1 LPTRSHHWG
10 GEADYV
16 DGPAWGKPV
25 PSGLACGDTEHSI
38 FCSRKSGSFH
48 QRFCISFAL
57 SFWFVFLFFFLKKK
71 GNHNPNSALAKP
83 DPFKERKFPRATLS
97 KPGGPILLSG
107 MSVQMQG
114 GSADCWGVIAAEQ
127 GSSLGEKLPVSC
139 LDMEQSSHQSSLRAN
154 SGFKGNE
161 QQKGPTPNFKNSSKV
176 AEPRSGS
183 TSPIL
188 L

>member
-1 LPTRSHHWG
+1 
-10 GEADYV
+10 
-16 DGPAWGKPV
+16 
-25 PSGLACGDTEHSI
+25 
-38 FCSRKSGSFH
+38 
-48 QRFCISFAL
+48 
-57 SFWFVFLFFFLKKK
+57 
-71 GNHNPNSALAKP
+71 
-83 DPFKERKFPRATLS
+83 
-97 KPGGPILLSG
+97 
-107 MSVQMQG
+107 MQG

-188 L
+188 LRAVWNKTAASLGWMALPGVPDVLLRTRQKRLA